1 MSGTDLSAELF
12 GAPAARDLTADLFG
26 GAAPMS
32 RTDKVLRGV
41 VDPIE
46 GGAQLL
52 TKLLPQGVVDAGN
65 SANNWLAD
73 KTGLVAKIPERNL
86 SSLVTGE
93 KTGLDGLIQQNEA
106 AYQAKRAAAGE
117 SGFDGYRLLGNAIS
131 PANMALAARTANLV
145 TRAPAL
151 VNTMLSGG
159 LTALANPVTE
169 GDYWEEKAKQGGMGM
184 AGGALAQGLTSAA
197 ARVISP
203 NASLN
208 PQLQLLRQEGVRPT
222 VGQSLGGWANRLEEK
237 LQSLPI
243 VGDAISAARQGAGQD
258 LSRAAINRS
267 LAPIGAEL
275 PAGVAGNDAILFAR
289 RALGDAYDNLLP
301 RMAVQQD
308 AQFAQA
314 VGSLRQ
320 MVNQGA
326 ISNGASRQFRNFMNN
341 EVDPLFQG
349 QASMTGETFKR
360 LQSKITEQIKN
371 TQASTNADERLLSTA
386 YRELGDQLNQ
396 LSMRAN
402 PQLAPELQAVNT
414 GWANF
419 KRVQKA
425 ASSVAAED
433 GVFSPAQLHNAV
445 KAADRSKDKARF
457 AEGNALMQ
465 DLSAAGKN
473 LLSNKVPNSGTVD
486 RTLLIG
492 GALGS
497 GFVNPMIPI
506 GIFAGAGAYTQPAQG
521 LLRTFVAARPG
532 VAEPIAGAVRQ
543 ATPYFSPIGTQ
554 SLMGLL
560 Q

>member
-1 MSGTDLSAELF
+1 
-12 GAPAARDLTADLFG
+12 
-26 GAAPMS
+26 
-32 RTDKVLRGV
+32 
-41 VDPIE
+41 
-46 GGAQLL
+46 
-52 TKLLPQGVVDAGN
+52 
-65 SANNWLAD
+65 
-73 KTGLVAKIPERNL
+73 
-86 SSLVTGE
+86 
-93 KTGLDGLIQQNEA
+93 
-106 AYQAKRAAAGE
+106 
-117 SGFDGYRLLGNAIS
+117 
-131 PANMALAARTANLV
+131 
-145 TRAPAL
+145 
-151 VNTMLSGG
+151 
-159 LTALANPVTE
+159 
-169 GDYWEEKAKQGGMGM
+169 
-184 AGGALAQGLTSAA
+184 
-197 ARVISP
+197 
-203 NASLN
+203 
-208 PQLQLLRQEGVRPT
+208 
-222 VGQSLGGWANRLEEK
+222 
-237 LQSLPI
+237 
-243 VGDAISAARQGAGQD
+243 
-258 LSRAAINRS
+258 
-267 LAPIGAEL
+267 
-275 PAGVAGNDAILFAR
+275 
-289 RALGDAYDNLLP
+289 
-301 RMAVQQD
+301 
-308 AQFAQA
+308 
-314 VGSLRQ
+314 